1 MEPTTETSPVLKP
14 GTYEGTPPTSPEKT
28 SVPAIPVLRTMKN
41 DIAEVI
47 TKQKETVASIAL
59 AEAKK
64 QERLRAEALAAKQA
78 HAEAAPPAPKR
89 HGRIFIVILILLVL
103 VAGRIVYKL
112 VATNI
117 SNISLPTSGFL
128 GFGNPATT
136 TPSAITTASTPTPIL
151 AQALLTPQSEK
162 RFALADETPA
172 HIAAMISVDRTA
184 SLAEGA
190 IRNFYFTESPSSDP
204 TGLPG
209 PAASSSRV
217 LTFMGALA
225 PDSIIPSLE
234 TPFMFGLIGEKGS
247 VAASFIILKVSDPD
261 IGRAAMLAWE
271 PSLAQGFDNIFGTKI
286 ASVVPSTTKF
296 IDLVIGGK
304 DARVLGNM
312 PGAIVAYA
320 FADNSTIVITSSPT
334 ALGKIIQLLQK

>member
-14 GTYEGTPPTSPEKT
+14 GTYEGTPPTTPGKDSSPT
-28 SVPAIPVLRTMKN
+28 IPILRTMKN

-78 HAEAAPPAPKR
+78 QAEATPPAPKR
-89 HGRIFIVILILLVL
+89 HGRVFIVILIVL
-103 VAGRIVYKL
+103 ILIAGRIVYKL

-117 SNISLPTSGFL
+117 SKISLPTSGFL
-128 GFGNPATT
+128 GFGGPTSTTPTATT
-136 TPSAITTASTPTPIL
+136 TAPVPVPIL
-151 AQALLTPQSEK
+151 AQALLLPQSEK
-162 RFALADETPA
+162 RFALTDETPA

-184 SLAEGA
+184 SLPEGS
-190 IRNFYFTESPSSDP
+190 IRNFYFSENPSVDT
-204 TGLPG
+204 TGLAG

-217 LTFMGALA
+217 LSFMGALA
-225 PDSIIPSLE
+225 PSSIIPSLE
-234 TPFMFGLIGEKGS
+234 APFMFGLIGEKGG
-247 VAASFIILKVSDPD
+247 VPASFIILKVSDPD

-286 ASVVPSTTKF
+286 ESTVPNTAKF
-296 IDLVIGGK
+296 IDLIIGGK

-312 PGAIVAYA
+312 PGGIVAYA

-334 ALGKIIQLLQK
+334 SLGKIIQLLQK